1 MAKKKKSFESSLE
14 ELEKIVTL
22 LEDGEQP
29 LEESLGL
36 FESGVRLTR
45 ECQQRLDDAERKIQ
59 VLIEDE
65 RGEAVVKDFESPA
78 QDPES
83 E

>member
-22 LEDGEQP
+22 LEDGDQP
-29 LEESLGL
+29 LEESLSL

-65 RGEAVVKDFESPA
+65 RGEAVIEEFDNGVEDPA
-78 QDPES
+78 DD
-83 E
+83 

>member
-22 LEDGEQP
+22 LEDGDQP
-29 LEESLGL
+29 LEESLSL